1 MRKDV
6 PLAQINGNILEAIRP
21 VPMERIQ
28 DRAATQ
34 IVDSLV
40 RQTTEEIAVGV
51 QPVPAERMQERA
63 GRADCDTCVADQGG
77 QFVELP
83 VPPIMEEIMGV
94 IQPVPCERMPE
105 RIAEEITVSTVPQT
119 TEEIV
124 DDLQLVPQF
133 AGAPVPRIEEQVVDV
148 FKSSP
153 QVRVSERIGE
163 WETKVQEQIV
173 EVSQVLPQ
181 QRKKRVFVDLVPPH
195 TAPKPCF
202 SGEMPH
208 RRVNPCTG
216 KFSRWICLISV
227 STGLAHVTLW
237 A

>member
-1 MRKDV
+1 M
-6 PLAQINGNILEAIRP
+6 
-21 VPMERIQ
+21 
-28 DRAATQ
+28 
-34 IVDSLV
+34 
-40 RQTTEEIAVGV
+40 
-51 QPVPAERMQERA
+51 
-63 GRADCDTCVADQGG
+63 
-77 QFVELP
+77 
-83 VPPIMEEIMGV
+83 PPTVEEIMGV

-148 FKSSP
+148 FMSSP

-208 RRVNPCTG
+208 RRANPCTG
-216 KFSRWICLISV
+216 KVFTVDMPHQRVHWACSCDTVGLKLKGLDNV
-227 STGLAHVTLW
+227 SQPGDVMVSITG
-237 A
+237 